1 MISLA
6 IKLLK
11 KLQKSQKLYHI
22 IVQTQTKWF
31 RADNAAR
38 ATNKENR
45 QAIFKTFVIRKT
57 NIIQVDDVKD
67 IDVLILMYDL
77 IEYSDNYSKRCR
89 CLYQFF
95 RDKPKST
102 VRDSKSFR
110 FKSKLLN
117 NTTNTGTIDV
127 EIDVSLKYLITFWE
141 ALEMFLWN

>member
-11 KLQKSQKLYHI
+11 KSQKSQKLYHK

-127 EIDVSLKYLITFWE
+127 EIDVSLKYLITFWG
-141 ALEMFLWN
+141 ALEMFL